1 MLMITPIAKNEFIEY
16 MKSHRKAMKHE
27 IKCSGIED
35 ITKYIHEYFIF
46 ELKEHDHK
54 DVRRMIRKNRGIMTE
69 VIMKRWI
76 EENYHKNYIE
86 KKKGCDKN

>member
-46 ELKEHDHK
+46 ELKERDHK
-54 DVRRMIRKNRGIMTE
+54 DVLRMIRKNRGIMTE

-86 KKKGCDKN
+86 KKKGCEKN